1 MNSAPDKPKGNPAL
15 AAALKTLKRLQE
27 KHHGVVEASDI
38 RSDEQRLLL
47 LETGFLRPV
56 MKGWFICS
64 SPRDNEGDTTAWYAS
79 FWAFVSGYLSKRFG
93 KRYCLNPE
101 ASLMLHTGNTTVP
114 RQVTC
119 VTIDSGASKVD
130 LPFDTSLLVYPEK
143 NRVPSTRVEIRG
155 LQVWPIAEAL
165 CFVGPSFFA
174 NNPRE
179 AEIALATI
187 RNASE
192 LLPTLLAGDKM
203 VTVAGRLAAAFEFVK
218 RPAEAEQIQHAFSK
232 FKIKLKLVNPF
243 ELAQPTIAPSRER
256 SPYVLRLRSMWAGWR
271 QDVINAFP
279 PAPGLESQRTGYL
292 AQVDERYVSDAY
304 NSLSI
309 EGYRVTDE
317 LIERVALGDWHPDG
331 DHEQNS
337 TRDALAARGYYQAF
351 QAVKGSISK
360 VLAKDN
366 PGQVVERDHHDWHAE
381 LFGPSVTAGIVE
393 ASQLAGYRRG
403 PIFIRNSKHTPLPSD
418 ALLDSL
424 EALWELIEA
433 EPEACVRAVLGHH
446 LFVFIHPYYDGN
458 GRIGRFLMNTLLA
471 SGGYPWTVVRVSRR
485 DAYMKALEAAS
496 VDGDITPLAEF
507 IAQEMREWPPVRD
520 PQSGRGWLPNS
531 LLSYS
536 DSILRGR
543 E

>member
-1 MNSAPDKPKGNPAL
+1 MSPVPNSPKGNPTL

-27 KHHGVVEASDI
+27 KHNGVIESSDFKHG
-38 RSDEQRLLL
+38 EQRAILVD
-47 LETGFLRPV
+47 TGFLRPV
-56 MKGWFICS
+56 MKGWYIGS
-64 SPRDNEGDTTAWYAS
+64 SPSDGDGDTTAWYAS
-79 FWAFVSGYLSKRFG
+79 FWSFVSGYLGKRFG

-119 VTIDSGASKVD
+119 VTIDSGTSRME
-130 LPFDTSLLVYPEK
+130 LPFNTSLLVYPDK
-143 NRVPSTRVEIRG
+143 NRVPSARLEVRG
-155 LQVWPIAEAL
+155 LQVWPVAEAL
-165 CFVGPSFFA
+165 CLVGPSFFV

-187 RNASE
+187 RDASE
-192 LLPTLLAGDKM
+192 LLPALLAGDKM
-203 VTVAGRLAAAFEFVK
+203 VTAAGRLACAFEFVK
-218 RPAEAEQIQHAFSK
+218 RPDEAERIQKAFAK
-232 FKIKLKLVNPF
+232 FKIPLKPTNPF
-243 ELAQPTIAPSRER
+243 VLPEPTISPSKER

-279 PAPGLESQRTGYL
+279 PAPGLEKQGSGYL
-292 AQVDERYVSDAY
+292 AQIDERYASDAF

-317 LIERVALGDWHPDG
+317 LIERVARGDWNPDS
-331 DHEQNS
+331 DPEHDK
-337 TRDALAARGYYQAF
+337 TRDALAARGYFQAF
-351 QAVKGSISK
+351 QVVKGSIGK
-360 VLAKDN
+360 VLAKEN
-366 PGQVVERDHHDWHAE
+366 SGLVAKRDHHDWYAE

-403 PIFIRNSKHTPLPSD
+403 PIFIRNSMHTPLPSE

-424 EALWELIEA
+424 EALWDMLEA

-471 SGGYPWTVVRVSRR
+471 SGGYPWTVIRMSRR

-496 VDGDITPLAEF
+496 VKGQITPLAEF
-507 IAQEMREWPPVRD
+507 IAQEMQEGARERERKD
-520 PQSGRGWLPNS
+520 GRA
-531 LLSYS
+531 
-536 DSILRGR
+536 
-543 E
+543 

>member
-1 MNSAPDKPKGNPAL
+1 MNSAPGKQKGNPKL

-27 KHHGVVEASDI
+27 KHNGVVETADLKD
-38 RSDEQRLLL
+38 DEQRTVLV
-47 LETGFLRPV
+47 ETGFLRPV
-56 MKGWFICS
+56 MKGWYICGRPS
-64 SPRDNEGDTTAWYAS
+64 DNDGDTTAWYAS
-79 FWAFVSGYLSKRFG
+79 FWAFVSGYLGKRFG

-119 VTIDSGASKVD
+119 VTIDSGTSKVE
-130 LPFDTSLLVYPEK
+130 LPFDTSLLVYPDK
-143 NRVPSTRVEIRG
+143 NRVPAARVEIRG
-155 LQVWPIAEAL
+155 LQVWPVAEAL
-165 CFVGPSFFA
+165 CLAGPSFFV

-192 LLPTLLAGDKM
+192 LLPTLLAGDMM
-203 VTVAGRLAAAFEFVK
+203 VTAAGRLAAAFDFVK
-218 RPAEAEQIQHAFSK
+218 RPDESHRIQKAFAK
-232 FKIKLKLVNPF
+232 HKITLKLVNPF
-243 ELAQPTIAPSRER
+243 VLVEPTISPSRER

-279 PAPGLESQRTGYL
+279 PAPGLESQSTEYL
-292 AQVDERYVSDAY
+292 KQVEERYVSDAY

-317 LIERVALGDWHPDG
+317 LIERVASGDWNPDG
-331 DHEQNS
+331 DPEHDK
-337 TRDALAARGYYQAF
+337 TKDALAARGYYQAF
-351 QAVKGSISK
+351 QAVKESIGK

-366 PGQVVERDHHDWHAE
+366 AGLVVKRDHHDWYTE
-381 LFGPSVTAGIVE
+381 LFGPCVTAGIVE

-403 PIFIRNSKHTPLPSD
+403 PIFIRNSMHTPLPSE

-424 EALWELIEA
+424 EALWDMLESES
-433 EPEACVRAVLGHH
+433 EACVRAVLGHH

-471 SGGYPWTVVRVSRR
+471 SGGYPWTVIRMSRR
-485 DAYMKALEAAS
+485 DTYMKALEAAS
-496 VDGDITPLAEF
+496 VKGQITPLAEF
-507 IAQEMREWPPVRD
+507 IAQEMREWSPE
-520 PQSGRGWLPNS
+520 
-531 LLSYS
+531 
-536 DSILRGR
+536 R
-543 E
+543 ESKGSKA